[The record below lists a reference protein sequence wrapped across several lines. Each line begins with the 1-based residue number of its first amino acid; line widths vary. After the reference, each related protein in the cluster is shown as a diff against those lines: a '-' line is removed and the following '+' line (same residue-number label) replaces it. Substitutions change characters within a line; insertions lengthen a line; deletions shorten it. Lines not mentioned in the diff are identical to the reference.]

1 MDVIYLKGELS
12 FWIIQHNL
20 FTYILP
26 CSVFKSPPVSYVYQL
41 FYDKFSKQVATCI
54 IVLLL

>member
-1 MDVIYLKGELS
+1 MDDIYLKGELS

-26 CSVFKSPPVSYVYQL
+26 QSIFKSLPISYVYQL
-41 FYDKFSKQVATCI
+41 FYDQFCKQLSKFQDA
-54 IVLLL
+54 

>member
-26 CSVFKSPPVSYVYQL
+26 YSILRALQSPMSNSCFMISFPN
-41 FYDKFSKQVATCI
+41 K
-54 IVLLL
+54 